1 MKGFEV
7 TFRGKISN
15 VALNKYL
22 IISIMVEKIDDRLR
36 FSFRGFSDTNLSYVW
51 DYAEDLK
58 IGDEIIVK
66 QKEIEENSEPLH
78 VSNLFESTLAEG
90 DIEPKSPE
98 LIAVEMRKRK
108 LDSFYF
114 LENKL
119 KEAGLMQKLIDGQEN
134 ITVPDKE
141 SRTNVEPLTT
151 TIHAEQGDLSENETP
166 KGLLP
171 P

>member
-7 TFRGKISN
+7 TFRGKIST

-22 IISIMVEKIDDRLR
+22 IISIMVEKIDNRLK
-36 FSFRGFSDTNLSYVW
+36 FSFRGLSNTNLSYVW

-58 IGDEIIVK
+58 VGDEIIIK

-78 VSNLFESTLAEG
+78 VSNLFESTSVEG
-90 DIEPKSPE
+90 DIEAQSAE
-98 LIAVEMRKRK
+98 LIAAEMRKRK

-119 KEAGLMQKLIDGQEN
+119 KEAGLI
-134 ITVPDKE
+134 
-141 SRTNVEPLTT
+141 
-151 TIHAEQGDLSENETP
+151 
-166 KGLLP
+166 
-171 P
+171 